1 MKRQINRKTVLLLI
15 GAMMLGISG
24 CGLFGENERTFVS
37 KEDSA
42 IVITV
47 LAGQSTTDAGV
58 EDMINEVMAEKFP
71 DVELEWEC
79 VDWGDA
85 FSSQIQG
92 RIASGEVPDLIIGK
106 AQDVIPYAKAGAI
119 EAISL
124 DGIEK
129 IDNNVLNSITYEG
142 KIYGIPYN
150 ASYQGV
156 LYNKTLFEEYGV
168 SVPSTREEL
177 VEIAEILRRS
187 GETPF
192 ATHFQES
199 WNVGNLTMQFMI
211 GDVFQSDGQW
221 GDKFRAGE
229 VNFADSPLLMESFEQ
244 NRFLLEQSYSD
255 ALILDQ
261 YESDKRFAE
270 GEAAMYMT
278 GTWSL
283 QAIEQYADNSWE
295 YGIFPYPNVNGDA
308 KLIKETNMTFM
319 MGRGSKNKE
328 YVEAILEEL
337 LSNEKLMQEIL
348 DFTQT
353 YPVMEGVH
361 ISYES
366 CIHEDVDYYEETG
379 NIIDATSGNGQLIWT
394 YQNQLAVETL
404 SWLQGDKEL
413 SQVLSFADDNRSDS

>member
-1 MKRQINRKTVLLLI
+1 MRNNRHK
-15 GAMMLGISG
+15 LGVGIVTCAAFICG
-24 CGLFGENERTFVS
+24 CSLFSENERTFVS
-37 KEDSA
+37 KEDSG
-42 IVITV
+42 VVVSV

-58 EDMINEVMAEKFP
+58 EDMISEVMAEKFP
-71 DVELEWEC
+71 EVELEWEC

-92 RIASGEVPDLIIGK
+92 RIASGDVPDLIIGK

-124 DGIEK
+124 EGIEK
-129 IDNNVLNSITYEG
+129 IDDNVLDSITYEG
-142 KIYGIPYN
+142 KVYGIPYN

-156 LYNKTLFEEYGV
+156 LYNKTMFEEYGL

-177 VEIAEILRRS
+177 MDITNALKRF

-211 GDVFQSDGQW
+211 GDVFQSDAQW

-229 VNFADSPLLMESFEQ
+229 VQFKDSRLLEKTFEQ
-244 NRFLLEQSYSD
+244 NRFLLEHSYPD
-255 ALILDQ
+255 ALIIDQ

-283 QAIEQYADNSWE
+283 QAIEQYVDEGRE
-295 YGIFPYPNVNGDA
+295 YGIFPYPNANGDA

-328 YVEAILEEL
+328 QVEAILEEL

-366 CIHEDVDYYEETG
+366 CIHEDVDYYEEEG
-379 NIIDATSGNGQLIWT
+379 NIIDATAGNGQLIWT
-394 YQNQLAVETL
+394 YQNQLAAETL
-404 SWLQGDKEL
+404 SWLQGKKEL
-413 SQVLSFADDNRSDS
+413 SQVFSFADDNRSDS

>member
-1 MKRQINRKTVLLLI
+1 MRNNRSK
-15 GAMMLGISG
+15 LGIGFVSAACAAVICG
-24 CGLFGENERTFVS
+24 CGMISENERNFVS
-37 KEDSA
+37 KEDSG
-42 IVITV
+42 IVIRV

-71 DVELEWEC
+71 EVELEWEC

-92 RIASGEVPDLIIGK
+92 KIASGDVPDLIIGK

-119 EAISL
+119 EAIAL
-124 DGIEK
+124 EGIKK
-129 IDNNVLNSITYEG
+129 IDNHVLDSVTYEG
-142 KIYGIPYN
+142 EVYGIPYN

-156 LYNKTLFEEYGV
+156 LYNKTKFEEYGL
-168 SVPSTREEL
+168 SVPVTRDELEEVTDTL
-177 VEIAEILRRS
+177 ERLGEI
-187 GETPF
+187 PF

-211 GDVFQSDGQW
+211 GDIFQTDAQW

-229 VNFADSPLLMESFEQ
+229 VRFTDSALLKETFEQ
-244 NRFLLEQSYSD
+244 NRFLLEHSYVD
-255 ALILDQ
+255 ALIIDQ

-270 GEAAMYMT
+270 GEAVMYMT

-283 QAIEQYADNSWE
+283 QAIEQYADDSRE
-295 YGIFPYPNVNGDA
+295 YGIFPYPNANGDA

-328 YVEAILEEL
+328 FVETILEEL

-353 YPVMEGVH
+353 YPVIEGVH

-366 CIHEDVDYYEETG
+366 CIHEDVDRYEDAG

-394 YQNQLAVETL
+394 YQNQLAAETI
-404 SWLQGDKEL
+404 SWLQGKKEL
-413 SQVLSFADDNRSDS
+413 SQVFSYADEHKSDS

>member
-1 MKRQINRKTVLLLI
+1 MRNGRNKS
-15 GAMMLGISG
+15 GIILTAVICAAGICG
-24 CGLFGENERTFVS
+24 CSLFGENEKNFVS
-37 KEDSA
+37 KEDSG
-42 IVITV
+42 IVISV

-92 RIASGEVPDLIIGK
+92 RIASGDVTDLIIGK

-119 EAISL
+119 EPISL
-124 DGIEK
+124 EGIEK
-129 IDNNVLNSITYEG
+129 IDDNVIGSITYEG
-142 KIYGIPYN
+142 NIYGIPYN

-156 LYNKTLFEEYGV
+156 LYNKTMFEEYDL
-168 SVPSTREEL
+168 PIPATREEL
-177 VEIAEILRRS
+177 VEITDTLKRLGEI
-187 GETPF
+187 PF

-199 WNVGNLTMQFMI
+199 WNVGNITMQFMI
-211 GDVFQSDGQW
+211 GDIFQKDAQW

-229 VNFADSPLLMESFEQ
+229 EQFTDSVLLKETFEQ
-244 NRFLLEQSYSD
+244 NQFLLEHSYSD
-255 ALILDQ
+255 ALIIDQ

-270 GEAAMYMT
+270 GEGAMYLT

-283 QAIEQYADNSWE
+283 QAIEQYADEECE
-295 YGIFPYPNVNGDA
+295 YGIFPYPNASGDA

-328 YVEAILEEL
+328 QVEAILEEL

-353 YPVMEGVH
+353 YPVIEGVH

-366 CIHEDVDYYEETG
+366 CIHEDVDYYEEEG
-379 NIIDATSGNGQLIWT
+379 AIIDATVGNGQLVWN
-394 YQNQLAVETL
+394 YQNQLAAETL
-404 SWLQGDKEL
+404 NWLQGKKEL
-413 SQVLSFADDNRSDS
+413 PQVFSFADENRNDS

>member
-1 MKRQINRKTVLLLI
+1 MRQKINKVAAGVLAI
-15 GAMMLGISG
+15 GIMIGSNG
-24 CGLFGENERTFVS
+24 CGLLGENERTLVS
-37 KEDSA
+37 KEDSGV
-42 IVITV
+42 VISV

-71 DVELEWEC
+71 EVELEWEC

-92 RIASGEVPDLIIGK
+92 RIASGDVPDLIIGK

-129 IDNNVLNSITYEG
+129 IDSNVLDSITYEG
-142 KIYGIPYN
+142 EVYGIPYN

-156 LYNKTLFEEYGV
+156 LYNKTMFEKYGLL
-168 SVPSTREEL
+168 VPATREEL
-177 VEIAEILRRS
+177 AEVAKQLKML
-187 GETPF
+187 GEVPF

-199 WNVGNLTMQFMI
+199 WNVGNLTMQFLI
-211 GDVFQSDGQW
+211 GDVFQNEEEW
-221 GDKFRAGE
+221 GDKFREGE
-229 VNFADSPLLMESFEQ
+229 YHFQNNPLLQKSFEQ
-244 NRFLLEQSYSD
+244 NEFLLDNSFVD
-255 ALILDQ
+255 ALIIDQ

-270 GEAAMYMT
+270 GKAAMYLT

-283 QAIEQYADNSWE
+283 QAIEQYADDSKE
-295 YGIFPYPNVNGDA
+295 YGIFPYPNAAGDA

-328 YVEAILEEL
+328 QVEAILEEL
-337 LSNEKLMQEIL
+337 LANEKLMQEIL

-361 ISYES
+361 ISYQS
-366 CIHEDVDYYEETG
+366 CIHEDVERYEEEG
-379 NIIDATSGNGQLIWT
+379 NVIDATAGNGQLIWT
-394 YQNQLAVETL
+394 YQNQLAAETL
-404 SWLQGDKEL
+404 SWLQGKKEL
-413 SQVLSFADDNRSDS
+413 SEVFSFADENRNNS

>member
-1 MKRQINRKTVLLLI
+1 MRNNRHK
-15 GAMMLGISG
+15 LGIGFVIILCAAFICG
-24 CGLFGENERTFVS
+24 CSLFSEKERNFVS
-37 KEDSA
+37 KEDSRV
-42 IVITV
+42 VISV

-58 EDMINEVMAEKFP
+58 EDMISEVMAEKFP
-71 DVELEWEC
+71 GVELEWEC

-92 RIASGEVPDLIIGK
+92 RIASGDVPDLIIGK

-119 EAISL
+119 EVISL
-124 DGIEK
+124 EGIEK
-129 IDNNVLNSITYEG
+129 IDDNVLDSITYEG
-142 KIYGIPYN
+142 KVYGIPYN

-156 LYNKTLFEEYGV
+156 LYNKTMFEEYGL

-177 VEIAEILRRS
+177 ADITNTLKRL

-199 WNVGNLTMQFMI
+199 WNVGNLTMQFLI
-211 GDVFQSDGQW
+211 GDIFQKDIQW

-229 VNFADSPLLMESFEQ
+229 VQFRDSKLLEKTFEQ
-244 NRFLLEQSYSD
+244 NRFLLEHSYPD
-255 ALILDQ
+255 ALIIDQ

-283 QAIEQYADNSWE
+283 QAIEQYADEGRE
-295 YGIFPYPNVNGDA
+295 YGIFPYPNESGDA

-319 MGRGSKNKE
+319 MGRGSKNKDQ
-328 YVEAILEEL
+328 VEAILEEL

-353 YPVMEGVH
+353 YPVMEGVR
-361 ISYES
+361 ISYDS
-366 CIHEDVDYYEETG
+366 CIHEDVDYSEDSG

-394 YQNQLAVETL
+394 YQNQLAAETL
-404 SWLQGDKEL
+404 SWLQGKKEL
-413 SQVLSFADDNRSDS
+413 SQVFSFADDNRSDS

>member
-1 MKRQINRKTVLLLI
+1 MKKYKNEIGIVLLIAAVLC
-15 GAMMLGISG
+15 GICG
-24 CGLFGENERTFVS
+24 CSLFSENEKTFVS

-42 IVITV
+42 IVIRV

-71 DVELEWEC
+71 EVELEWEC

-92 RIASGEVPDLIIGK
+92 RIASGDVPDLIVGK
-106 AQDVIPYAKAGAI
+106 AQDVIPYAKMGVI
-119 EAISL
+119 EAISF
-124 DGIEK
+124 DGVER
-129 IDNNVLNSITYEG
+129 IDDNVLDSVTYEG
-142 KIYGIPYN
+142 EIYGIPYN

-156 LYNKTLFEEYGV
+156 LYNKTMFEEYEL
-168 SVPSTREEL
+168 SVPSTRKEL
-177 VEIAEILRRS
+177 DEIAKKLKQAGEI
-187 GETPF
+187 PF

-211 GDVFQSDGQW
+211 GDVFQRDAQW
-221 GDKFRAGE
+221 GDKFREGE
-229 VNFADSPLLMESFEQ
+229 VSFKDSSFLKDTFEQ
-244 NRFLLEQSYSD
+244 NRFLLENSFSD
-255 ALILDQ
+255 ALIIDQ

-270 GEAAMYMT
+270 GEGAMYLT

-283 QAIEQYADNSWE
+283 QAIEQYADSSRE
-295 YGIFPYPNVNGDA
+295 YGIFPYPNADGDA

-328 YVEAILEEL
+328 QVEAILEEL
-337 LSNEKLMQEIL
+337 LSNETLMQEIL

-353 YPVMEGVH
+353 YPVIEGVH

-366 CIHEDVDYYEETG
+366 CIHEDVERYEEEG
-379 NIIDATSGNGQLIWT
+379 NIIDATVGNGQLVWT
-394 YQNQLAVETL
+394 YQNQLATETL
-404 SWLQGDKEL
+404 NWLQGKKGL
-413 SQVLSFADDNRSDS
+413 PAVLSFADENRNDS

>member
-1 MKRQINRKTVLLLI
+1 MRNDRNK
-15 GAMMLGISG
+15 LGIGLIAFICAAGICG
-24 CGLFGENERTFVS
+24 CSVFGENEKTFVS
-37 KEDSA
+37 KEDSG
-42 IVITV
+42 IVIRV

-71 DVELEWEC
+71 EVELEWEC
-79 VDWGDA
+79 VDWGNA

-92 RIASGEVPDLIIGK
+92 RIASGDVPDLIVGK

-119 EAISL
+119 EPISL
-124 DGIEK
+124 EGIEK
-129 IDNNVLNSITYEG
+129 IDDNVLDSITYEG
-142 KIYGIPYN
+142 EVYGIPYN

-156 LYNKTLFEEYGV
+156 LYNKTMFEEYGL

-177 VEIAEILRRS
+177 VKITDTLKRLGA
-187 GETPF
+187 TPF

-211 GDVFQSDGQW
+211 GDVFQKDAQW

-229 VNFADSPLLMESFEQ
+229 VQFMDSKLLEETFEQ
-244 NRFLLEQSYSD
+244 NRFLLEHSYPD
-255 ALILDQ
+255 ALIIDQ

-283 QAIEQYADNSWE
+283 QAIEQYADEGRE
-295 YGIFPYPNVNGDA
+295 YGIFPYPNESGDA

-319 MGRGSKNKE
+319 MGRGSKNRE
-328 YVEAILEEL
+328 QVEAILEEL

-366 CIHEDVDYYEETG
+366 CIHEDVDYYEEEG
-379 NIIDATSGNGQLIWT
+379 NIIDATVGNGQLIWT
-394 YQNQLAVETL
+394 YQNQLAAETL
-404 SWLQGDKEL
+404 SWLQGKNEL
-413 SQVLSFADDNRSDS
+413 QQVFSFADENRNDS